1 MSNCSRGYPVPQ
13 IVLLILVA
21 YLFALNLF
29 MIFPTS
35 LSPLK
40 DDEMWLYL
48 ISILGRVALD
58 LPKPI
63 EGLKHSAKSD
73 SVVVHIIE
81 ESRRT
86 SLPSGLGNECYKGN
100 VDTKLFI
107 DGNTLPCVTKS
118 KSVIQILQ
126 LLYCHVFK
134 FGGDICYFLVMCAP
148 WKAIVLVSVSRVDGC
163 SSLSTSNGDLGS
175 SSSDSNSDTSSDGE
189 LEGASSILGMALLK
203 NKGIKLY
210 RTESK
215 KSRELCK
222 SITIV
227 SALIVLVQ
235 GWFFFNNWY
244 QSLWVIMG
252 TAKFDVEEFT
262 SKNDFRLWRLK
273 MRAFLVQQGL
283 QDALLREKNLLST
296 MQEKHKIE
304 LLEKAHSAIVLSLGD
319 TLLREVAKAKSA
331 AELWLK
337 LESLYMTKSL
347 GNRLHKKIKLYT
359 FKMIPVLDEDKAIM
373 LPTSLD
379 ASYTNMKEAIMYERD
394 NMTFDEV
401 QSILHAREL
410 QKQEESKEKSG
421 EGLNIRGRYEKRE
434 KKGNNSNSRSK
445 SKTKKFKCF
454 ICHRERHF
462 KKDCPDRRQNTVK
475 KTMNEGDA
483 AVILDGYDSVEV
495 LNVAEVDS
503 SKEWILD
510 SGCSFHMCPI
520 KTWFENFKEAD
531 GGHVLLGNNK
541 HCKILGQT
549 VTSKV
554 STMLKEDMGTTKL
567 WHQRLGHIS
576 HRGLQELE
584 KQGVLGNYKLT
595 NLTFCEHCV
604 FGKTTRVKFA
614 KVVHET
620 QNQLDYIHSDLW
632 EPSRVSS
639 IGGARSPSS
648 ALQFKTPQEK
658 WIGKAANYQH
668 LKVFGCTTYVHT
680 KTDKLEPRAVKCIFL
695 GYPKGVKGYKLWIET
710 QGKRKCIISRDVTF
724 NEQDMSKQTPTK
736 YVEGSDQ
743 LQFEVEHENLQPKKF
758 KETSSKT
765 VQEEIVHERQDEPTQ
780 GLESYSLA
788 RDSIAEE
795 IVDMEPKTYQE
806 AINSNEANQWV
817 KAIQEEMDSLRKNE
831 TWELVTKPSS
841 IRLLLAFVAHKD
853 LELDQ
858 LDVKTTFLHG
868 ELDELI
874 YMQPPEGFGEGIK
887 DGQVCLLKKSL
898 YGLKQSPRLW
908 YKRFDKYMLDIGFN
922 RSSHDGCVYFKLTED
937 NMVYILLYV
946 DDMLVACKEKRHLEQ
961 VKEIL
966 KAKFEMK
973 DLG

>member
-1 MSNCSRGYPVPQ
+1 MSNYSRGYPVPQ

-40 DDEMWLYL
+40 DHEMWLYL
-48 ISILGRVALD
+48 ISILQILWWSILLRNLG
-58 LPKPI
+58 
-63 EGLKHSAKSD
+63 
-73 SVVVHIIE
+73 
-81 ESRRT
+81 RT
-86 SLPSGLGNECYKGN
+86 SLPSGLGNECHKGN
-100 VDTKLFI
+100 IDTKLFI
-107 DGNTLPCVTKS
+107 DGNTLPATKS

-126 LLYCHVFK
+126 LLYFHVFK
-134 FGGDICYFLVMCAP
+134 SGGDICYFLLMCAP
-148 WKAIVLVSVSRVDGC
+148 CKAIILVSVSRVDGC
-163 SSLSTSNGDLGS
+163 SSPSTSNGDLGS
-175 SSSDSNSDTSSDGE
+175 SSSDSDSDTSSDGE

-203 NKGIKLY
+203 NKGIQLY

-227 SALIVLVQ
+227 FALIVPSSRLVLLQ
-235 GWFFFNNWY
+235 
-244 QSLWVIMG
+244 QLVSSLWVIMG
-252 TAKFDVEEFT
+252 
-262 SKNDFRLWRLK
+262 
-273 MRAFLVQQGL
+273 L
-283 QDALLREKNLLST
+283 QK
-296 MQEKHKIE
+296 

-319 TLLREVAKAKSA
+319 TVLREVAKAKSA
-331 AELWLK
+331 VELWLK

-347 GNRLHKKIKLYT
+347 IILDLENID
-359 FKMIPVLDEDKAIM
+359 IAVSDEDKAIM
-373 LPTSLD
+373 LLTSLD
-379 ASYTNMKEAIMYERD
+379 ASYTNMKEAIMYGRD

-401 QSILHAREL
+401 QLENYKTRRIQGGKRR
-410 QKQEESKEKSG
+410 QEFKF
-421 EGLNIRGRYEKRE
+421 
-434 KKGNNSNSRSK
+434 RSK
-445 SKTKKFKCF
+445 PKTKKFK
-454 ICHRERHF
+454 
-462 KKDCPDRRQNTVK
+462 V
-475 KTMNEGDA
+475 MS
-483 AVILDGYDSVEV
+483 VILDGYDVEV
-495 LNVAEVDS
+495 ECGDG
-503 SKEWILD
+503 KDWILD

-520 KTWFENFKEAD
+520 KAWFEDFKEAD

-541 HCKILGQT
+541 QCKILGQT

-554 STMLKEDMGTTKL
+554 STVLKEDMGTTKL
-567 WHQRLGHIS
+567 W
-576 HRGLQELE
+576 GLQELE

-595 NLTFCEHCV
+595 NMTFCEHCV

-620 QNQLDYIHSDLW
+620 QNQLDYIHFDLW
-632 EPSRVSS
+632 GPSWVLS

-658 WIGKAANYQH
+658 WVGKAADYQH

-680 KTDKLEPRAVKCIFL
+680 KTNKLEPRAVKCIFL
-695 GYPKGVKGYKLWIET
+695 GYPKG
-710 QGKRKCIISRDVTF
+710 CIITRDVTF
-724 NEQDMSKQTPTK
+724 NEQDMSKQTPAK
-736 YVEGSDQ
+736 YVEG
-743 LQFEVEHENLQPKKF
+743 
-758 KETSSKT
+758 
-765 VQEEIVHERQDEPTQ
+765 QDEPTQ

-788 RDSIAEE
+788 RDNIAEE

-806 AINSNEANQWV
+806 AINSNEADQWV

-831 TWELVTKPSS
+831 TWELVTKPRTESS
-841 IRLLLAFVAHKD
+841 IRLLLAFVAHED

-922 RSSHDGCVYFKLTED
+922 RSSHDGCVYFKPTED
-937 NMVYILLYV
+937 NMVYLLLYV
-946 DDMLVACKEKRHLEQ
+946 DDIWWHVRRKDTWSKLKRCLRLN
-961 VKEIL
+961 L
-966 KAKFEMK
+966 K
-973 DLG
+973 